1 MVQTGRTQMRQM
13 HGLARRMPL
22 VFTAFTIAAI
32 ALMGI
37 PPLCGFISKY
47 YLATAAL
54 ELGSFWGI
62 AGAIA
67 LLISSVLTAIY
78 SLSVILP
85 AFFMP
90 LDEAAGP
97 ELPNRCDP
105 GLRML
110 IPLGAL
116 VCAVILLGAYSQ
128 PLANALRAIAGM

>member
-1 MVQTGRTQMRQM
+1 MR
-13 HGLARRMPL
+13 
-22 VFTAFTIAAI
+22 
-32 ALMGI
+32 
-37 PPLCGFISKY
+37 CS
-47 YLATAAL
+47 
-54 ELGSFWGI
+54 
-62 AGAIA
+62 GAIA